1 LRYRPAPYLA
11 TIGLVAVLTALKMVF
26 PPIGVEQPFL
36 LYFIVVVLA
45 VWYGG
50 RRAGVLAIVLSA
62 LAANY
67 FFLGVPFEASLA
79 SIHVV
84 QTGMFALEGAVL
96 IGIVGLVRTEQSR
109 SAVASARVAGI
120 EALTNGLAAA
130 RTPDEVAAVVVS
142 RGIEALDALSGAM
155 GRIDDEGALVRIASQ
170 AGDRDGDGDS
180 DGDRAL
186 DADLADAFAADQRVL
201 SKRRMALPLRVE
213 GRKRG
218 AIAFRFRRDRTF
230 DSAEKGLLDT
240 MAAQASQA
248 LDRAESFAREVGLRR
263 RLEVLSAVATDLS
276 GATTREEVAAVVVE
290 RGPPAMAADTCTL
303 YVLADDEKSLELIG
317 SRGVSGAILES
328 IDVIDA
334 GSINP
339 TWTAFE
345 SGTAMWVET
354 ADEYARRIPSVSS
367 MPSEGPR
374 VEAFWSIPLVVEGRR
389 VGLLAMGYHKA
400 RRFTPEDRTFVET
413 FTQHCAQ
420 ALLRAQRL
428 DRDRF
433 ARLVAEEARASLERE
448 EQRRAL
454 VAEAT
459 SALAVSL
466 DFKATLARL
475 ATILVPKLADW
486 CAVEMIDDAGKSD
499 QLAVAHGDPKMVEY
513 AWELR
518 RRYPPPSDAPQGVP
532 NVLRTGKSEMYAEIS
547 DEMLVAGAIDEEHL
561 RISREL
567 KLRSALI
574 VPLVARGS
582 TLGAITMVHA
592 ESGRRY
598 SGADLA
604 LAEEIARRAAISVD
618 NARLFGA
625 EQRAR
630 AAADD
635 ASRLK
640 DEFLATVSHELRT
653 PLNAILGWSR
663 MITTGALDE
672 TRRGRASETIERNAV
687 AMAQLV
693 EDLLDVS
700 RIISGKMRL
709 ETESVDL
716 GKIVEAAIESIRP
729 AALAKEIALRSIVE
743 PAPGPLLGDPNRLQ
757 QVVWN
762 LLSNAVKFT
771 PRQGRVEVVVRRSG
785 SSVEVS
791 VRDSSAGIDAAF
803 APYVFDRFRQA
814 DGKITRTHGGLG
826 LGLAI
831 TRQLVEMHGGSIEA
845 KSDGVGHGATF
856 TVRLPITAMRM
867 LPDATEVVRDVAAPR
882 APEPAVELDGLHVL
896 AVDDDE
902 DSRRLVQAVLEKAG
916 ARVTLATSVESAMEA
931 FDRELPDVVISD
943 IGMPGQDGLELIRRI
958 RARPGDRG
966 GQVPAAALTAYARA
980 GDRTRVLSAG
990 FSMHLPKPIEPEELI
1005 AVVISLARFARS

>member
-1 LRYRPAPYLA
+1 MRVQYRPAPYLA
-11 TIGLVAVLTALKMVF
+11 TIGLVAVLTALKTLF
-26 PPIGVEQPFL
+26 PPIGVELPFL
-36 LYFIVVVLA
+36 LYFILVVFA

-50 RRAGVLAIVLSA
+50 RRTGILAIILSA
-62 LAANY
+62 MAANY
-67 FFLGVPFEASLA
+67 FFLGAPLEASLA
-79 SIHVV
+79 PVHLA

-96 IGIVGLVRTEQSR
+96 VGIVGLVRTEQSR
-109 SAVASARVAGI
+109 SAVASARVAGLH
-120 EALTNGLAAA
+120 ELTSGLARA
-130 RTPDEVAAVVVS
+130 RTPDEVAAVVVA
-142 RGIEALDALSGAM
+142 RGIEALDAHSGAM
-155 GRIDDEGALVRIASQ
+155 GRIDDDGALVRIASE
-170 AGDRDGDGDS
+170 GGEPHDGE
-180 DGDRAL
+180 L
-186 DADLADAFAADQRVL
+186 DADLADAFAADERVL

-218 AIAFRFRRDRTF
+218 AIAFRFRDDRTF
-230 DSAEKGLLDT
+230 DSAEKALLDT

-248 LDRAESFAREVGLRR
+248 LDRAESFAREVWLRR
-263 RLEVLSAVATDLS
+263 RLEILSAVATDLS
-276 GATTREEVAAVVVE
+276 GATTREEVAAVVVK
-290 RGPPAMAADTCTL
+290 RGLPAMAADTCTL

-317 SRGVSGAILES
+317 STGISEAILEN
-328 IDVIDA
+328 IDIIDA
-334 GSINP
+334 SSLTS
-339 TWTAFE
+339 TWSAFE
-345 SGTAMWVET
+345 SGTATWVET
-354 ADEYARRIPSVSS
+354 AEEYAQRFPSIATL
-367 MPSEGPR
+367 PSEAPR
-374 VEAFWSIPLVVEGRR
+374 AEAFWSIPLVVEGWR
-389 VGLLAMGYHKA
+389 VGLLAMDYYKA
-400 RRFTPEDRTFVET
+400 RRFTAEKRTFVET

-428 DRDRF
+428 DRDRY

-459 SALAVSL
+459 AALAASL

-486 CAVEMIDDAGKSD
+486 CAIEMIDDAGQSD

-518 RRYPPPSDAPQGVP
+518 RRYPIPKDAPQGVP

-547 DEMLVAGAIDEEHL
+547 DEMLVAGAVDDEHL

-567 KLRSALI
+567 GLRSAII
-574 VPLVARGS
+574 VPLVARGA

-598 SGADLA
+598 SGADLV

-618 NARLFGA
+618 NARLYGA

-635 ASRLK
+635 ANRLK

-663 MITTGALDE
+663 MITTGVLDE
-672 TRRGRASETIERNAV
+672 TKRGRATETIERNAV

-709 ETESVDL
+709 EIESVDL
-716 GKIVEAAIESIRP
+716 GKVVEAAIESIRP
-729 AALAKEIALRSIVE
+729 AALAKEITLRSIIE

-771 PRQGRVEVVVRRSG
+771 PRQGRVEVGVRRSG

-791 VRDSSAGIDAAF
+791 VRDNGAGIDAAF
-803 APYVFDRFRQA
+803 APFVFDRFRQA

-831 TRQLVEMHGGSIEA
+831 TRQLVEMHGGSVEA
-845 KSDGVGHGATF
+845 SSEGIGHGATF
-856 TVRLPITAMRM
+856 TVGLPITAIRPV
-867 LPDATEVVRDVAAPR
+867 PDPMDAATDDAAPQR
-882 APEPAVELDGLHVL
+882 ARHAEVEVELDGLHVL
-896 AVDDDE
+896 AVDDDD
-902 DSRRLVQAVLEKAG
+902 DSRRLVRAVLEKAG
-916 ARVTLATSVESAMEA
+916 ARVTLATSVEQAMEA
-931 FDRELPDVVISD
+931 FERELPDVVVSD

-980 GDRTRVLSAG
+980 GDRARVLSAG
-990 FSMHLPKPIEPEELI
+990 FSMHLPKPIEPDELI
-1005 AVVISLARFARS
+1005 AIVISLARFARS